1 MLEER
6 VRIAGS
12 YTRRETTEGRKGKE
26 GGEVRQ
32 TWRVGVGG
40 VLNGALTAEYM
51 MNLRGL
57 PSSVAMEKLDRMAFS
72 RSPGELAHWWLW
84 CE

>member
-1 MLEER
+1 MRQTLARER
-6 VRIAGS
+6 G
-12 YTRRETTEGRKGKE
+12 E
-26 GGEVRQ
+26 GG
-32 TWRVGVGG
+32 GG
-40 VLNGALTAEYM
+40 LRRVLNGALTAEYM